1 MWDLARLGW
10 ALHGPTTA
18 MTVPIGEF
26 TNSDA
31 GSVVVWDHD
40 EAAKLFEALA
50 ADAPVP
56 AADGQ
61 AD

>member
-1 MWDLARLGW
+1 
-10 ALHGPTTA
+10 

-40 EAAKLFEALA
+40 EAAQLFAALGS
-50 ADAPVP
+50 DAPVP
-56 AADGQ
+56 R
-61 AD
+61 